1 MVSSRQTLRNR
12 LKLRQLALLPAL
24 DETGSLHKAA
34 DRLGMSQPAATRLLQ
49 DLEELIGAELFE
61 RTSKGMVTTSMG
73 RLFVQHAITILAGVD
88 QIHEDAQALRNGHA
102 GTLHLGLF
110 SGAPPLLAARA
121 IASIKATT
129 PQVEV
134 RLVAADN
141 EKLLADLHDGSLGM
155 VIGRAPPASA
165 AGSLN
170 FEPLYTDYFA
180 VACSTANA
188 LAPQGPCQL
197 SQLMDF
203 PWILPLPGT
212 PFRQSLDIQF
222 LGQCGRLPRNLT
234 ECGSLPAMQALLA
247 TGDYVAVMP
256 RALAQPLASAG
267 QIRILIDRLAN
278 IAGPVGVITRSNE
291 ARSSVTHRLVQAL
304 HAAWQELQAS
314 DHETGSAT
322 SKH

>member
-12 LKLRQLALLPAL
+12 LKLRQLALLPVL

-49 DLEELIGAELFE
+49 DLEELVGAELFE
-61 RTSKGMVTTSMG
+61 RTSKGMVTTSTG
-73 RLFVQHAITILAGVD
+73 RMFVHHAMAILAGID
-88 QIHEDAQALRNGHA
+88 QVHDEAQALRSGHA
-102 GTLHLGLF
+102 GTLHVGLF
-110 SGAPPLLAARA
+110 SGAPPMLAARA
-121 IASIKATT
+121 IAAIKAST
-129 PQVEV
+129 PQVQV

-141 EKLLADLHDGSLGM
+141 EKLLSDLQDGSLGL

-165 AGSLN
+165 AASLN
-170 FEPLYTDYFA
+170 FEPLYTDYFS
-180 VACSTANA
+180 VTCSTANA
-188 LAPQGPCQL
+188 RAPQEPCQL
-197 SQLMDF
+197 PQLMDF

-222 LGQCGRLPRNLT
+222 LGQCGRLPQDLT
-234 ECGSLPAMQALLA
+234 ECGAVSALQALLA
-247 TGDYVAVMP
+247 TSDAIAVMP
-256 RALAQPLASAG
+256 RALAQPLARDG

-291 ARSSVTHRLVQAL
+291 ARSSVMNRLVQAL

-314 DHETGSAT
+314 DHETGSA
-322 SKH
+322 SPKH

>member
-1 MVSSRQTLRNR
+1 MVSTRQTLRNR
-12 LKLRQLALLPAL
+12 LKLRQLALLPVL

-73 RLFVQHAITILAGVD
+73 RLFVQHAMAILAGVD
-88 QIHEDAQALRNGHA
+88 QVHDEAQSLRSGHA
-102 GTLHLGLF
+102 GTLHVGLF
-110 SGAPPLLAARA
+110 TGAPSLLAARA
-121 IASIKATT
+121 ITAIKATT

-141 EKLLADLHDGSLGM
+141 EKLLSDLQEGSLGL

-165 AGSLN
+165 AGALN
-170 FEPLYTDYFA
+170 FELLYTDYFS
-180 VACSTANA
+180 VTCGVANA
-188 LAPQGPCQL
+188 HAPQAPCSL
-197 SQLMDF
+197 PELMSL
-203 PWILPLPGT
+203 PWVFPLPGT
-212 PFRQSLDIQF
+212 PFRHSLDIHF

-234 ECGSLPAMQALLA
+234 ECGSIAALQALLA

-256 RALAQPLASAG
+256 RALAQPLAHAG
-267 QIRILIDRLAN
+267 EIRILIDRLAN
-278 IAGPVGVITRSNE
+278 IAGPVGIITRSNE
-291 ARSSVTHRLVQAL
+291 ARSSVMNRLVQAL

-314 DHETGSAT
+314 DHESGSAT